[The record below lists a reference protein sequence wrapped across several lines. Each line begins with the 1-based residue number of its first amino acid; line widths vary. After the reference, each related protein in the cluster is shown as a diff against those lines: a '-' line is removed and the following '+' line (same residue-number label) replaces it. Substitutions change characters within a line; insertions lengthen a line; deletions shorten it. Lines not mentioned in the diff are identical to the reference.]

1 MMCPVVRAVSEPSD
15 VVRVSLD
22 GLTAL
27 EITALPDLLPEL
39 KDELALRWPVKNIT
53 LTRPT
58 RRRNPF
64 HPNQIEIVLVIA
76 LTTGFMT
83 KLGEK
88 LSTEAFDWIRD
99 RLKRKH
105 TVKKKRKPKT

>member
-1 MMCPVVRAVSEPSD
+1 MCPVVRAVSEPSD

-53 LTRPT
+53 LT
-58 RRRNPF
+58 
-64 HPNQIEIVLVIA
+64 
-76 LTTGFMT
+76 MT